1 MNDLMQKMLLENVQV
16 IVNKYEELN
25 KRNGE
30 GFNIFSILKMERLE
44 YHTHSAFL
52 YELLNPKGSHN
63 QKETYLKIFVRD
75 ILEIEDFKWDGVIVD
90 RERYIG
96 VDGRI
101 DLVIENRTDLFIIEI
116 KIDAGDQE
124 NQLKR
129 YQRYAKNTGKNYRIY
144 YLTLLGDEPSQV
156 SLGGDEETIEYQCL
170 SFNSHIVRWLKKS
183 IRAGNTPLIP
193 SIRESLVQYIKLI
206 EKITGQGSG
215 EENMEM
221 KRLLLKGENLRLA
234 DKLVQAIPYAKAEIE
249 YRFWKKY
256 YEQYNPKIKAL
267 GFEYEEDDFFDLNEE
282 EAIELIVSER
292 KKKSGDVPFKYILK
306 RIGKKE
312 LVLWIGQTG
321 YDKSVYM
328 SIGVLEGDKAI
339 KHNKWDEQLLQE
351 IQTLGFTLSTESNKY
366 RYVQE
371 ELNFYNES
379 IYKLLENTEEIVQ
392 HIGEEIVAYCKAISN
407 KIEEMP
413 F

>member
-1 MNDLMQKMLLENVQV
+1 
-16 IVNKYEELN
+16 
-25 KRNGE
+25 
-30 GFNIFSILKMERLE
+30 
-44 YHTHSAFL
+44 
-52 YELLNPKGSHN
+52 
-63 QKETYLKIFVRD
+63 
-75 ILEIEDFKWDGVIVD
+75 
-90 RERYIG
+90 
-96 VDGRI
+96 
-101 DLVIENRTDLFIIEI
+101 
-116 KIDAGDQE
+116 
-124 NQLKR
+124 
-129 YQRYAKNTGKNYRIY
+129 
-144 YLTLLGDEPSQV
+144 
-156 SLGGDEETIEYQCL
+156 
-170 SFNSHIVRWLKKS
+170 
-183 IRAGNTPLIP
+183 
-193 SIRESLVQYIKLI
+193 
-206 EKITGQGSG
+206 
-215 EENMEM
+215 
-221 KRLLLKGENLRLA
+221 
-234 DKLVQAIPYAKAEIE
+234 
-249 YRFWKKY
+249 
-256 YEQYNPKIKAL
+256 YNPKIKAL

-328 SIGVLEGDKAI
+328 SIGVLERDKAI